1 MPPLMRAI
9 ITAQAGPGTSSAGAN
24 KPKPAAW
31 RTTAASTYRAVTP
44 PGPRDRAA
52 AALAAAPP
60 PLTAAAAAVGA
71 WCAMSLLNRLT
82 GKG

>member
-1 MPPLMRAI
+1 MPPLRIA
-9 ITAQAGPGTSSAGAN
+9 APAGPGPRPT
-24 KPKPAAW
+24 PAAW
-31 RTTAASTYRAVTP
+31 RQSAARTHRGVPPPSAPLLERATS
-44 PGPRDRAA
+44 AI
-52 AALAAAPP
+52 AAAPP